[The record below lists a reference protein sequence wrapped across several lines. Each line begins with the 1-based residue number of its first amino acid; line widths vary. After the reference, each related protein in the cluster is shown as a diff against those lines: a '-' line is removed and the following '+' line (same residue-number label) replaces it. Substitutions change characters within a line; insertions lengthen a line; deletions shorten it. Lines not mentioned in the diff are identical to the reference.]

1 MMVLND
7 FASQDTL
14 KDSLMKNFAEDIAWP
29 IPRGWLSALVDM
41 GMTDEL
47 IGRYFS
53 VTAEQV
59 ASLRR
64 EFELSP

>member
-7 FASQDTL
+7 FPSRDAL
-14 KDSLMKNFAEDIAWP
+14 KDSLMQKFAEDITWP
-29 IPRGWLSALVDM
+29 IPASWLGALVDM

-53 VTAEQV
+53 VTAREV
-59 ASLRR
+59 AALRGQYKLG
-64 EFELSP
+64 F

>member
-1 MMVLND
+1 MMALND
-7 FASQDTL
+7 FPSHDAL
-14 KDSLMKNFAEDIAWP
+14 KDSLMQKFTEDITWP
-29 IPRGWLSALVDM
+29 IPASWLAALVDM

-53 VTAEQV
+53 VTVPEV

-64 EFELSP
+64 HYRLGR